1 MIHRDRRVCPRLHW
15 PGLQEQLRIDLL
27 PVRHGS
33 MSMEAL
39 LRLRLLPLTRG
50 IGELPK
56 HKTVANIPGNAR
68 ELPAP
73 YTARVTARAN

>member
-1 MIHRDRRVCPRLHW
+1 
-15 PGLQEQLRIDLL
+15 
-27 PVRHGS
+27 